1 MGWVTLDG
9 GQHVLI
15 GPGDN
20 VLATRSQIK
29 KAARSKT
36 ETVIAKAKK
45 EKAHPVR
52 GEMKEARRE
61 GKGEDAKLIMADGS
75 EPPSHVPAGRVSP
88 AWTHVKV
95 STDPK
100 AELLAEGRDEMGRRV
115 SVTTKSYEARAAVI
129 KFGRTEE
136 MLRQHEKI
144 SSEIQAARNGPRKE
158 EAEAAWLME
167 IQATRPGSE
176 HDTKAAVKA
185 YGATTL
191 EARHVVKSKDGVRLQ
206 FVGKKGV
213 EHDHLVRDAELAETL
228 LKRKSA
234 AAGPTSKI
242 FNTNA
247 EKVRD
252 FVAARD
258 GGLFTSKDF
267 RTHAATK
274 MALEEVAANPTP
286 AKTMREYKQRIG
298 AVEKK
303 VSDLLGN
310 KPAQARKS
318 YILPTVYAKWMPA

>member
-1 MGWVTLDG
+1 G
-9 GQHVLI
+9 
-15 GPGDN
+15 
-20 VLATRSQIK
+20 SQG
-29 KAARSKT
+29 AHAG
-36 ETVIAKAKK
+36 VIEKAKK
-45 EKAHPVR
+45 AKAHPVR

-61 GKGEDAKLIMADGS
+61 GTGTDAKIIMADGS

-95 STDPK
+95 STDPN
-100 AELLAEGRDEMGRRV
+100 AELLAEGRDEMGRKV
-115 SVTTKSYEARAAVI
+115 SVTTKSYDARATVI
-129 KFGRTEE
+129 KFSRTEE
-136 MLRQHEKI
+136 MIKQHEKI
-144 SSEIQAARNGPRKE
+144 SSEIQEARKGPRKE
-158 EAEAAWLME
+158 EAETAWLME

-176 HDTKAAVKA
+176 TDTKAAVKA

-191 EARHVVKSKDGVRLQ
+191 QARHVVQSKDGVRLQ

-213 EHDHLVRDAELAETL
+213 EHDHLVRDPELAEML
-228 LKRKSA
+228 LQRKAAAA
-234 AAGPTSKI
+234 AAGSTAKI

-247 EKVRD
+247 KKVRD
-252 FVAARD
+252 FVTERD

-286 AKTMREYKQRIG
+286 AKTMREYKQRI
-298 AVEKK
+298 AVVEKK

-318 YILPTVYAKWMPA
+318 YILPTVYAKWM